1 MPVNYREGVVIL
13 INKPLGWTSFDVV
26 HKVRNLIK
34 KLPAEGEKPGELSR
48 PKVGHAGTLDP
59 LATGVLIIC
68 TGKETKN
75 ADKYQADEKE
85 YTGTIAIGATTPCYD
100 LEKPIDQWFPTAH
113 ITDEKIYAATE
124 QFLGEIEQMP
134 PIFSAKK
141 IEGTRAYELARKG
154 KEAKLE
160 ARKITIREFEI
171 IKIRIE
177 AMPAGMQEK
186 LIKADFRVV
195 CSKGTYIRSLAF
207 DFGNILNSGAY
218 LENLCRTRSGNF
230 RLENAISMEDFRK
243 NITLTTVNSSE
254 L

>member
-1 MPVNYREGVVIL
+1 MPVNYREGAVIL

-26 HKVRNLIK
+26 HKVRNIIK
-34 KLPAEGEKPGELSR
+34 KLPADGQQGR

-85 YTGTIAIGATTPCYD
+85 YTGTFSIGATTPCYD
-100 LEKPIDQWFPTAH
+100 LEKPIDQWFPTEH
-113 ITDEKIYAATE
+113 ITDEKINAAT
-124 QFLGEIEQMP
+124 QNFIGEIEQLP
-134 PIFSAKK
+134 PIFSALK
-141 IEGTRAYELARKG
+141 IEGSRAYDLARKG

-171 IKIRIE
+171 TSIQRE
-177 AMPAGMQEK
+177 EK
-186 LIKADFRVV
+186 LIKVGFRVV

-207 DFGNILNSGAY
+207 DFGKTLNSGAY

-230 RLENAISMEDFRK
+230 KIENAISMDDFRQ
-243 NITLTTVNSSE
+243 NLTVTPLENSS

>member
-1 MPVNYREGVVIL
+1 MPVNYREGAVIL

-26 HKVRNLIK
+26 HKVRNMIK
-34 KLPAEGEKPGELSR
+34 KLPAEGQQGR

-85 YTGTIAIGATTPCYD
+85 YTGTFSIGATTPCYD
-100 LEKPIDQWFPTAH
+100 LEKPIDQWFPTEH
-113 ITDEKIYAATE
+113 ITDENIYAAI
-124 QFLGEIEQMP
+124 QLFLGEIEQLP
-134 PIFSAKK
+134 PIFSALKV
-141 IEGTRAYELARKG
+141 EGNRAYDLARKG

-160 ARKITIREFEI
+160 PRKITISEFEI
-171 IKIRIE
+171 TSIRKE
-177 AMPAGMQEK
+177 EK

-207 DFGNILNSGAY
+207 DFGKALNSGAY

-230 RLENAISMEDFRK
+230 RLENAISMDDFRQ
-243 NITLTTVNSSE
+243 NLIVTAA
-254 L
+254 

>member
-1 MPVNYREGVVIL
+1 MNIEKLVTDGEVIL

-26 HKVRNLIK
+26 HKVRNQLK
-34 KLPAEGEKPGELSR
+34 RLPGVNSR

-68 TGKETKN
+68 VGKETKN

-85 YTGTIAIGATTPCYD
+85 YTGTFAIGATTPCYD
-100 LEKPIDQWFPTAH
+100 LEKPIDQWFPIEH
-113 ITDEKIYAATE
+113 ITDEKIHAATQ

-141 IEGTRAYELARKG
+141 IEGNRAYDLARKG

-160 ARKITIREFEI
+160 ARKITIKEFEI
-171 IKIRIE
+171 TAIRRE
-177 AMPAGMQEK
+177 EK
-186 LIKADFRVV
+186 LIKTDFHVV

-207 DFGNILNSGAY
+207 DFGKVLGSGAY

-230 RLENAISMEDFRK
+230 RLENAITMDEFMQ
-243 NITLTTVNSSE
+243 NIIVTHMVKSE

>member
-1 MPVNYREGVVIL
+1 MNVEKLITEGEVIL

-26 HKVRNLIK
+26 HKVRNQLK
-34 KLPAEGEKPGELSR
+34 RFPGVKSR

-85 YTGTIAIGATTPCYD
+85 YTGTFAIGATTPCYD
-100 LEKPIDQWFPTAH
+100 LEKPIDQWFSTEH
-113 ITDEKIYAATE
+113 ITDVKIQAATQ

-141 IEGTRAYELARKG
+141 IEGNRAYDLARKG

-160 ARKITIREFEI
+160 ARKI
-171 IKIRIE
+171 
-177 AMPAGMQEK
+177 
-186 LIKADFRVV
+186 
-195 CSKGTYIRSLAF
+195 
-207 DFGNILNSGAY
+207 
-218 LENLCRTRSGNF
+218 
-230 RLENAISMEDFRK
+230 
-243 NITLTTVNSSE
+243 
-254 L
+254 

>member
-1 MPVNYREGVVIL
+1 MPVNYREGAVII

-34 KLPAEGEKPGELSR
+34 HLPASTSSLQPTITKL
-48 PKVGHAGTLDP
+48 KVGHAGTLDP

-85 YTGTIAIGATTPCYD
+85 YTGTFSIGATTPCYD
-100 LEKPIDQWFPTAH
+100 LEKPIDQWFPTDH
-113 ITDEKIYAATE
+113 ITDENIYAATQ
-124 QFLGEIEQMP
+124 QFLGETEQLP
-134 PIFSAKK
+134 PIFSALKV
-141 IEGTRAYELARKG
+141 EGNRAYDLARKG

-160 ARKITIREFEI
+160 PRKIIISEFEI
-171 IKIRIE
+171 TAIHKE
-177 AMPAGMQEK
+177 EK

-207 DFGNILNSGAY
+207 DFGKALNSGAY

-230 RLENAISMEDFRK
+230 RLENAISMDDFK
-243 NITLTTVNSSE
+243 QNLTVTVE
-254 L
+254 

>member
-1 MPVNYREGVVIL
+1 MPVNYREGAVIL

-26 HKVRNLIK
+26 HKVRNMIK
-34 KLPAEGEKPGELSR
+34 KLPVEGQQSR

-75 ADKYQADEKE
+75 ADNYQAEEKE
-85 YTGTIAIGATTPCYD
+85 YTGTFAIGATTPCYD
-100 LEKPIDQWFPTAH
+100 LEKPIDQWFPSEH
-113 ITDEKIYAATE
+113 ITDENIYGATR
-124 QFLGEIEQMP
+124 QFLGEIEQLP
-134 PIFSAKK
+134 PIFSALK
-141 IEGTRAYELARKG
+141 IEGNRAYDLARKG

-160 ARKITIREFEI
+160 PRKITISEFEI
-171 IKIRIE
+171 TSIRKE
-177 AMPAGMQEK
+177 EK

-207 DFGNILNSGAY
+207 DFGKALKSGAY

-230 RLENAISMEDFRK
+230 RLENAVSMDDFRQ
-243 NITLTTVNSSE
+243 NLTVTAV
-254 L
+254 

>member
-1 MPVNYREGVVIL
+1 MPVNYREGAVIL

-34 KLPAEGEKPGELSR
+34 KLPDEGQQGR

-75 ADKYQADEKE
+75 ADIYQADEKE
-85 YTGTIAIGATTPCYD
+85 YTGTFVIGATTPCYD
-100 LEKPIDQWFPTAH
+100 LEKPIDQWFPTEH
-113 ITDEKIYAATE
+113 ITDEKIFAATQ
-124 QFLGEIEQMP
+124 QFMGEIEQMP

-141 IEGTRAYELARKG
+141 IDGNRAYDLARKG
-154 KEAKLE
+154 KEAKLDP
-160 ARKITIREFEI
+160 RKITISEFAI
-171 IKIRIE
+171 TAIRKE
-177 AMPAGMQEK
+177 EK

-207 DFGNILNSGAY
+207 DFGKALNSGAY
-218 LENLCRTRSGNF
+218 LDNLCRTRSGNF
-230 RLENAISMEDFRK
+230 RLENTLSMDDFRQ
-243 NITLTTVNSSE
+243 NLTVTILENSD

>member
-1 MPVNYREGVVIL
+1 MNIEKLITEGEVIL

-26 HKVRNLIK
+26 HKVRNQLK
-34 KLPAEGEKPGELSR
+34 KLPGVKSR

-85 YTGTIAIGATTPCYD
+85 YTGTFAIGATTPCYD
-100 LEKPIDQWFPTAH
+100 LEKPIDQWFPTEH
-113 ITDEKIYAATE
+113 ITDEKIQATIE

-141 IEGTRAYELARKG
+141 IEGNRAYDLARKG

-160 ARKITIREFEI
+160 ARKITIKEFEI
-171 IKIRIE
+171 TAIRRE
-177 AMPAGMQEK
+177 ENLVK
-186 LIKADFRVV
+186 TDFRVV

-207 DFGNILNSGAY
+207 DFGKALNSGAY
-218 LENLCRTRSGNF
+218 LEKLCRTRSGNF
-230 RLENAISMEDFRK
+230 RLENAISMEDFK
-243 NITLTTVNSSE
+243 KL

>member
-1 MPVNYREGVVIL
+1 MPVNYREGAVIL

-26 HKVRNLIK
+26 HKVRNMIK
-34 KLPAEGEKPGELSR
+34 HLPSPTSNLQPPTSK

-85 YTGTIAIGATTPCYD
+85 YTGTFAIGATTPCYD
-100 LEKPIDQWFPTAH
+100 LEKPIDQWFPTEH
-113 ITDEKIYAATE
+113 ITDENIYAAIQ
-124 QFLGEIEQMP
+124 QFLGEIEQLP
-134 PIFSAKK
+134 PIFSALK
-141 IEGTRAYELARKG
+141 IEGNRAYNLARKG

-160 ARKITIREFEI
+160 PRKITISEFEI
-171 IKIRIE
+171 TSIQRE
-177 AMPAGMQEK
+177 EK
-186 LIKADFRVV
+186 LIKVDFRVV

-207 DFGNILNSGAY
+207 DFGKALNSGGY

-230 RLENAISMEDFRK
+230 KLENAISMDDFRQ
-243 NITLTTVNSSE
+243 NLTLTAA
-254 L
+254 

>member
-1 MPVNYREGVVIL
+1 MNTEKLNTIGEVIL

-26 HKVRNLIK
+26 HKVRNLINHQSK
-34 KLPAEGEKPGELSR
+34 IKNQKL
-48 PKVGHAGTLDP
+48 KVGHAGTLDP

-85 YTGTIAIGATTPCYD
+85 YTGTFAIGATTPCYD
-100 LEKPIDQWFPTAH
+100 LEKPIDQWFSTEH
-113 ITDEKIYAATE
+113 ITDEKIHAATKH
-124 QFLGEIEQMP
+124 FLGEIDQMP

-141 IEGTRAYELARKG
+141 IEGNRAYHLARKG

-160 ARKITIREFEI
+160 ARKITIKEFEI
-171 IKIRIE
+171 TAIRKE
-177 AMPAGMQEK
+177 DK
-186 LIKADFRVV
+186 LIKTDFRVV

-207 DFGNILNSGAY
+207 DFGKALNSGAY

-230 RLENAISMEDFRK
+230 SLENAITMDDFRK
-243 NITLTTVNSSE
+243 KLIVTPLEQSE